1 MVYACLV
8 VLIALS
14 SCRTADVVRQTYVRD
29 TVVVVQPITVHDT
42 VPVIVRDSVVIG
54 MRVRNRDTVVRVE
67 YVPARRTMSVMVRT
81 DTLRIRVRDTVRVE
95 SPVVVRD
102 VIPWWCYACALLL
115 IVVTLG
121 LLRR

>member
-42 VPVIVRDSVVIG
+42 VPVIVHDSVVIG